1 MEAEKH
7 RRQHP
12 DDGAY
17 QVEGAEQQ
25 PRFAGC
31 GGGGDARVTL
41 DEGPVA
47 AQRGGVAEQ
56 RGEHETPRIF
66 PGRRAEEAFGGLP
79 EECVCAADPFESQRQ
94 DDDHG
99 GRENQELQYIG
110 HHDGPEAADG
120 HVEDAEQSENQD
132 TRDEGDADGR
142 FDDAGD
148 GVEERA
154 RRKERDGQKQ
164 RGVEF
169 LHPGAESPRDV
180 LGGREAARAVP
191 AGCDQQS
198 GDHAASGHHP
208 LDRDGGPPFGVGDR
222 TPHDKGPGREKT
234 HEKR

>member
-1 MEAEKH
+1 MVLNELSVAKIIPPSISPEQSRWQHLAAHQQVGVFAAEARERRLVEAEKH

-41 DEGPVA
+41 DEGQLP
-47 AQRGGVAEQ
+47 
-56 RGEHETPRIF
+56 PS
-66 PGRRAEEAFGGLP
+66 EEALPSSEASMKPHVYSPAAGRKKPSGVWP

-120 HVEDAEQSENQD
+120 HVEDAEQSENLD

-180 LGGREAARAVP
+180 LGGP
-191 AGCDQQS
+191 
-198 GDHAASGHHP
+198 
-208 LDRDGGPPFGVGDR
+208 
-222 TPHDKGPGREKT
+222 
-234 HEKR
+234 